1 MPDQAKRE
9 SDKSSA
15 ESKATERENADLS
28 PEELRAVVGGKGSPG
43 KQTGYLPPVV
53 KPNG

>member
-1 MPDQAKRE
+1 MPDQVKRE
-9 SDKSSA
+9 TEKSSA
-15 ESKATERENADLS
+15 ESKAIERENADLS

-53 KPNG
+53 NPNG